1 MLEERIISSSETL
14 EDVKIQK
21 NLRPKRFSDYIGQD
35 KVKTKLKVY
44 VEAARVRGEALDH
57 CLFYGPPGLGKTTL
71 AQIIANEL
79 EVNIHITSGP
89 SIERPGDLVAL
100 LTNLQPYDLL
110 FIDEIHRLNRAVEEV
125 LYSAMEDYVLDIIIG
140 KGPSARS
147 LRMDLPP
154 FTLIGA
160 TTRAGSLSSPLR
172 DRFGIIERLQFY
184 SVDELAEIINVNA
197 RFLNVPIEPDGARL
211 IASRSRG
218 TPRIAN
224 RLLNRV
230 RDFAQVE
237 GQGLID
243 AQIASYALDRLE
255 VDAAGMDKL
264 DRDLLMTIME
274 QYKGGPVGLDTLAAS
289 IGEERVTLEDVCEP
303 FLLQEGF
310 LARTPRG
317 RVATEKAYRH
327 FGLPLPKRLQP
338 DVEESQQI
346 EMFRADE
353 GGEENDHEDQ

>member
-1 MLEERIISSSETL
+1 MLEERIISPSESI

-21 NLRPKRFSDYIGQD
+21 NLRPKRFSDYIGQE

-89 SIERPGDLVAL
+89 SIERAGDLVAL
-100 LTNLQPYDLL
+100 LTNIQPYDLL

-184 SVDELAEIINVNA
+184 STDELAQIIDINA
-197 RFLNVPIEPDGARL
+197 RHLNVSIESDGARL

-237 GQGLID
+237 GEGVIN
-243 AQIASYALDRLE
+243 AEIARYALDRLE
-255 VDAAGMDKL
+255 VDEAGLDKL
-264 DRDLLMTIME
+264 DRDLLLTIME

-303 FLLQEGF
+303 YLLQEGF

-317 RVATEKAYRH
+317 RVATEKAYNH
-327 FGLPLPKRLQP
+327 FGLSMPKRMQEQNQQETLFIN
-338 DVEESQQI
+338 EE
-346 EMFRADE
+346 
-353 GGEENDHEDQ
+353 GEETTINEDK

>member
-1 MLEERIISSSETL
+1 MLEERIISPSESI

-21 NLRPKRFSDYIGQD
+21 NLRPKRFSDYIGQE

-89 SIERPGDLVAL
+89 SIERAGDLVAL
-100 LTNLQPYDLL
+100 LTNIQPYDLL

-184 SVDELAEIINVNA
+184 STDELAQIIDINA
-197 RFLNVPIEPDGARL
+197 RHLDVPIESDGARL

-237 GQGLID
+237 GEGVIN
-243 AQIASYALDRLE
+243 AEIARYALDRLE
-255 VDAAGMDKL
+255 VDESGLDKL

-303 FLLQEGF
+303 YLLQEGF

-317 RVATEKAYRH
+317 RVATEKAYSH
-327 FGLPLPKRLQP
+327 FGLPMPKRMQEQNQQETLFIN
-338 DVEESQQI
+338 EE
-346 EMFRADE
+346 
-353 GGEENDHEDQ
+353 GEETTINEDK

>member
-1 MLEERIISSSETL
+1 MLEERIVSSNEIM
-14 EDVKIQK
+14 EDVTAQRA
-21 NLRPKRFSDYIGQD
+21 LRPKRFSDYIGQEQ
-35 KVKTKLKVY
+35 VKNKLKVY

-79 EVNIHITSGP
+79 EVSIHITSGP
-89 SIERPGDLVAL
+89 SIDRPGDLVAL
-100 LTNLQPYDLL
+100 LTNLQPHDLL
-110 FIDEIHRLNRAVEEV
+110 FIDEIHRLNRHVEEV

-184 SVDELAEIINVNA
+184 GIDELKRIIEVNA
-197 RFLNVPIEPDGARL
+197 AYMLVPIEEDGARL

-230 RDFAQVE
+230 REFAQVE
-237 GQGLID
+237 GQGQID
-243 AQIASYALDRLE
+243 ESISRYALDRLE
-255 VDAAGMDKL
+255 VDKAGLDQL
-264 DRDLLMTIME
+264 DRALLLTIIE

-327 FGLPLPKRLQP
+327 FDMRMPQL
-338 DVEESQQI
+338 
-346 EMFRADE
+346 
-353 GGEENDHEDQ
+353 ENNDAMTEID

>member
-1 MLEERIISSSETL
+1 
-14 EDVKIQK
+14 
-21 NLRPKRFSDYIGQD
+21 
-35 KVKTKLKVY
+35 
-44 VEAARVRGEALDH
+44 
-57 CLFYGPPGLGKTTL
+57 
-71 AQIIANEL
+71 
-79 EVNIHITSGP
+79 
-89 SIERPGDLVAL
+89 
-100 LTNLQPYDLL
+100 
-110 FIDEIHRLNRAVEEV
+110 
-125 LYSAMEDYVLDIIIG
+125 MEDYVLDIIIG

-184 SVDELAEIINVNA
+184 STDELAQIIDINA
-197 RFLNVPIEPDGARL
+197 RHLDVPIEFDGARL

-237 GQGLID
+237 GEGVIN
-243 AQIASYALDRLE
+243 AEIARYALDRLE
-255 VDAAGMDKL
+255 VDEAGLDKL
-264 DRDLLMTIME
+264 DRDLLLTIME

-303 FLLQEGF
+303 YLLQEGF

-317 RVATEKAYRH
+317 RVATEKAYNH
-327 FGLPLPKRLQP
+327 FGLLMPKRMQEQNQQETLFIN
-338 DVEESQQI
+338 EE
-346 EMFRADE
+346 
-353 GGEENDHEDQ
+353 GEETTINEDK

>member
-1 MLEERIISSSETL
+1 MLEERIVSSNEIM
-14 EDVKIQK
+14 EDLTAQRV
-21 NLRPKRFSDYIGQD
+21 LRPKRFSDYIGQEQ
-35 KVKTKLKVY
+35 VKNKLKVY

-79 EVNIHITSGP
+79 EVSIHITSGP
-89 SIERPGDLVAL
+89 SIDRPGDLVAL
-100 LTNLQPYDLL
+100 LTNLQPHDLL
-110 FIDEIHRLNRAVEEV
+110 FIDEIHRLNRHVEEV

-184 SVDELAEIINVNA
+184 RIDELQRIIEVNA
-197 RFLNVPIEPDGARL
+197 SYMHVPIEEDGAEL
-211 IASRSRG
+211 IAGRSRG

-237 GQGLID
+237 GQGKID
-243 AQIASYALDRLE
+243 ATISQYALDRLE
-255 VDAAGMDKL
+255 VDKAGLDQL
-264 DRDLLMTIME
+264 DRSLLLTIIE

-327 FGLPLPKRLQP
+327 FNMRMPKQEKNDTVS
-338 DVEESQQI
+338 DVE
-346 EMFRADE
+346 
-353 GGEENDHEDQ
+353 

>member
-1 MLEERIISSSETL
+1 MLEERIVSSNEII
-14 EDVKIQK
+14 EDVKMQK
-21 NLRPKRFSDYIGQD
+21 NLRPKRFADYIGQS
-35 KVKTKLKVY
+35 KVKNKLKIY

-110 FIDEIHRLNRAVEEV
+110 FIDEIHRLNRSVEEV

-184 SVDELAEIINVNA
+184 SVDELAQIIEINA
-197 RFLNVPIEPDGARL
+197 RFLDIPIEEDGARL

-224 RLLNRV
+224 RFLNRV

-237 GQGLID
+237 GKGVID
-243 AQIASYALDRLE
+243 AEISRYALDKLE
-255 VDAAGMDKL
+255 VDKAGLDQL
-264 DRDLLMTIME
+264 DRALLFTIMD

-289 IGEERVTLEDVCEP
+289 IGEERVTLEDVSEP
-303 FLLQEGF
+303 YLLQEGF

-317 RVATEKAYRH
+317 RIATEKAYKH
-327 FGLPLPKRLQP
+327 FGRRVPKNLIDSDQQLEIF
-338 DVEESQQI
+338 EE
-346 EMFRADE
+346 D
-353 GGEENDHEDQ
+353 GGEDRNNEDQ

>member
-1 MLEERIISSSETL
+1 MLEERIVSSSEMI
-14 EDVKIQK
+14 EDVKMQK
-21 NLRPKRFSDYIGQD
+21 NLRPKRFADYIGQS
-35 KVKTKLKVY
+35 KVKNKLKVY
-44 VEAARVRGEALDH
+44 VEATRTRGEALDH

-110 FIDEIHRLNRAVEEV
+110 FIDEIHRLNRSVEEV

-154 FTLIGA
+154 FTLVGA

-172 DRFGIIERLQFY
+172 DRFGIVERLQFY
-184 SVDELAEIINVNA
+184 SVEELAQIIEINA
-197 RFLNVPIEPDGARL
+197 RFLEIPIETDGAQL

-224 RLLNRV
+224 RFLNRV

-237 GQGLID
+237 GKGVID
-243 AQIASYALDRLE
+243 AEISRYALDRLE
-255 VDAAGMDKL
+255 VDQAGLDQL
-264 DRDLLMTIME
+264 DRALLFTIMD

-289 IGEERVTLEDVCEP
+289 IGEERITLEDVCEP

-327 FGLPLPKRLQP
+327 FGRRVPKHLQS
-338 DVEESQQI
+338 VEDQLEI
-346 EMFRADE
+346 FEGNE
-353 GGEENDHEDQ
+353 GGESTQHEDQ

>member
-1 MLEERIISSSETL
+1 MLEERIISPSESI
-14 EDVKIQK
+14 EDVKVQK
-21 NLRPKRFSDYIGQD
+21 NLRPKRFDDYIGQN
-35 KVKTKLKVY
+35 KVKTKLKIY

-79 EVNIHITSGP
+79 EVSIHITSGP
-89 SIERPGDLVAL
+89 SIERAGDLVAL
-100 LTNLQPYDLL
+100 LTNIQPYDLL
-110 FIDEIHRLNRAVEEV
+110 FIDEIHRLDRSVEEV

-184 SVDELAEIINVNA
+184 SVDELAQIIDINA
-197 RFLNVPIEPDGARL
+197 RFLNVPIESDGARL

-237 GQGLID
+237 GQGVID
-243 AQIASYALDRLE
+243 AEISRYALDRLE
-255 VDAAGMDKL
+255 VDDAGLDKL
-264 DRDLLMTIME
+264 DRDLLTTIME

-303 FLLQEGF
+303 YLLQEGF

-317 RVATEKAYRH
+317 RVATEKAYQH
-327 FGLPLPKRLQP
+327 FGRPMPKRMQEQQMDLFTAEKS
-338 DVEESQQI
+338 EE
-346 EMFRADE
+346 
-353 GGEENDHEDQ
+353 EENVSDENK

>member
-1 MLEERIISSSETL
+1 MLEERIVSSNEIM
-14 EDVKIQK
+14 EDVTAQRA
-21 NLRPKRFSDYIGQD
+21 LRPKRFSDYIGQEQ
-35 KVKTKLKVY
+35 VKNKLKVY

-79 EVNIHITSGP
+79 EVSIHITSGP
-89 SIERPGDLVAL
+89 SIDRPGDLVAL
-100 LTNLQPYDLL
+100 LTNLQPHDLL
-110 FIDEIHRLNRAVEEV
+110 FIDEIHRLNRHVEEV

-184 SVDELAEIINVNA
+184 GIDELKRIIEVNA
-197 RFLNVPIEPDGARL
+197 AYMHVPIKENGARL

-237 GQGLID
+237 GQGQID
-243 AQIASYALDRLE
+243 ESISRYALDRLE
-255 VDAAGMDKL
+255 VDKAGLDQL
-264 DRDLLMTIME
+264 DRALLLTIIE

-327 FGLPLPKRLQP
+327 FDMRMPQL
-338 DVEESQQI
+338 
-346 EMFRADE
+346 
-353 GGEENDHEDQ
+353 ENNDAMTEID